1 VNYPVWELELGG
13 GLLIA
18 LVAITHVFVSHFA
31 VGGGLFLIVTENRAA
46 RRGDGAM
53 LAWLRRHTK
62 FFALLTLVFG
72 AVTGVGI
79 WFTIGL
85 VHPAATSALI
95 HTFVF
100 GWAIEWVFFFVE
112 IAAAILYLVTWDR
125 VDRRTHLAFGWIY
138 FVAAFGSLFV
148 INGILSFMLTPG
160 DWLASRSFG
169 DGFFN
174 PTFWPSLVVRTL
186 GAIAFAGLYVAVT
199 AWREEPGLRARLV
212 RWAALWTIPAI
223 ALGPLAAW
231 FYFRSAGFDLLDA
244 ARLEITSAAH
254 AWRLTIAASLLAA
267 GVLLAVA
274 LLARRWPR
282 LVSLPAGLL
291 LLVLGFGSIGGAE
304 FLRESIRKPFVI
316 GGGDRGYLY
325 AYGLTP
331 AEVSEAREHGLL
343 PRARWAATPES
354 GDARGRGED
363 LFRLACRAC
372 HTVSGYRAIRTY
384 VDGRPL
390 AAVAGALPRLDRLR
404 GRMPPFPGNADEQR
418 DLALYLAGLDGAIE
432 AAPAPGEGLV
442 ARGRAVLDER
452 CLICHAGIPLRPR
465 VAGWTEDRAYEVLGR
480 LPDLNPAMPDFEGT
494 DDERRAL
501 AAYLAAL
508 AAGNVE

>member
-1 VNYPVWELELGG
+1 MNYPIWEIELGG
-13 GLLIA
+13 GLLVA
-18 LVAITHVFVSHFA
+18 LVAITHVYVAHFA
-31 VGGGLFLIVTENRAA
+31 VGGGLFLVVTEHRAA
-46 RRGDGAM
+46 RRGDVPM

-85 VHPAATSALI
+85 VHPVATSALI

-112 IAAAILYLVTWDR
+112 IAAAIVYLATWDR

-160 DWLASRSFG
+160 GWLVSRAFG

-186 GAIAFAGLYVAVT
+186 AAIAFAGLYVVIT
-199 AWREEPGLRARLV
+199 AWREEPGLRTRLV
-212 RWAALWTIPAI
+212 RWAALWTVPAI
-223 ALGPLAAW
+223 ALEPLAAW
-231 FYFRSAGFDLLDA
+231 FYFGRAGFGLLDA
-244 ARLEITSAAH
+244 TRDGIASAAQ
-254 AWRLTIAASLLAA
+254 AWRLTVATSLLAA

-274 LLARRWPR
+274 LLSRRWPR
-282 LVSLPAGLL
+282 LVSLPSGILL
-291 LLVLGFGSIGGAE
+291 LALGFGSIGGAE
-304 FLRESIRKPFVI
+304 FVRESIRKPFVI
-316 GGGDRGYLY
+316 GGGERGYLY
-325 AYGLTP
+325 ANGLTP

-343 PRARWAATPES
+343 SRARWAATPES

-390 AAVAGALPRLDRLR
+390 AAIAAALPRLDRLR

-418 DLALYLAGLDGAIE
+418 DLALYLAGLDGTIE
-432 AAPAPGEGLV
+432 AAPRPGEGQV
-442 ARGRAVLDER
+442 ARGRAVLDQH
-452 CLICHAGIPLRPR
+452 CLICHADLPLRPR
-465 VAGWTEDRAYEVLGR
+465 VVGWTEDHAYEALGR
-480 LPDLNPAMPDFEGT
+480 LSALNPAMPDFDGT

>member
-1 VNYPVWELELGG
+1 MNYPIWELELGG

-31 VGGGLFLIVTENRAA
+31 VGGGLFLVVTEHRAA
-46 RRGDGAM
+46 RRGDEAM
-53 LAWLRRHTK
+53 LAWLRRHTR

-85 VHPAATSALI
+85 VHPVATSALI

-112 IAAAILYLVTWDR
+112 IAAAIFYLATWDR

-160 DWLASRSFG
+160 DWLASRAFA

-174 PTFWPSLVVRTL
+174 PTFWPSLFVRTL
-186 GAIAFAGLYVAVT
+186 GAIAFAGLYAVVT

-212 RWAALWTIPAI
+212 RWAALWTVPAV
-223 ALGPLAAW
+223 AAGPLAAW
-231 FYFRSAGFDLLDA
+231 SYFRVAGFDLLDA
-244 ARLEITSAAH
+244 ARGAITNAAH
-254 AWRLTIAASLLAA
+254 AWRLAVAASLLAA

-274 LLARRWPR
+274 LLARRRPR
-282 LVSLPAGLL
+282 LVSLPLGLL
-291 LLVLGFGSIGGAE
+291 LLALGFGSIGGAE
-304 FLRESIRKPFVI
+304 LVRESIRKPFVI
-316 GGGDRGYLY
+316 GGGNRGYLY
-325 AYGLTP
+325 ANGLTP
-331 AEVSEAREHGLL
+331 AEVSETREHGLL
-343 PRARWAATPES
+343 PRARWAAMPAG

-372 HTVSGYRAIRTY
+372 HTVSGYRAIRKY
-384 VDGRPL
+384 VDGRSL
-390 AAVAGALPRLDRLR
+390 AAIAAALPRLDGLR
-404 GRMPPFPGNADEQR
+404 GRMPPFPGNADELR
-418 DLALYLAGLDGAIE
+418 DLALYLAELDGTIE
-432 AAPAPGEGLV
+432 TAPAPGDGLI

-452 CLICHAGIPLRPR
+452 CLICHADIPLRPR
-465 VAGWTEDRAYEVLGR
+465 VAGWTKDRAYDLLGR
-480 LPDLNPAMPDFEGT
+480 LPSLNSAMPDFDGS

-508 AAGNVE
+508 AAGKVE